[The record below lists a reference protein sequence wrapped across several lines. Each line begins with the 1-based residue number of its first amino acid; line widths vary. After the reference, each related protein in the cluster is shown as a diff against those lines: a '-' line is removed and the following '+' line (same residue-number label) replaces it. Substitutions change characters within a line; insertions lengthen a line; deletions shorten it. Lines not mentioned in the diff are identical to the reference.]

1 MSKRW
6 RVFGIIGGAVAL
18 CTVGIAVVLAL
29 SLPSVGGTLDVA
41 SYEPQSVAKEAGI
54 VAEYSEAYAGSD
66 YDEELRIIGPATQPQ
81 ERLIIRNADLA
92 VVVDDTVE
100 SMAAIEQ
107 LVKGVEG
114 WIVASNIWEY
124 EGVKRGNI
132 SVRVPFDQLDSFLS
146 DVRALVN
153 EVTNESISGQDVT
166 EEYVDLQAQLTN
178 LEATADRVRSFLDEA
193 RTVEEALDVN
203 RELGRLEG
211 EIERITGRMKYL
223 ESSARQSLVSIDVIP
238 DELARPV
245 TVGGWRPEG
254 TARDAIQLLV
264 NTLQW
269 LADVL
274 IFLALFLVPV
284 ALVLGAPIFVLIRL
298 RRRRRKKQAQAGE

>member
-6 RVFGIIGGAVAL
+6 RVVGIIGGAVAL
-18 CTVGIAVVLAL
+18 CMVGIAVVLAL

-66 YDEELRIIGPATQPQ
+66 YDEELRIIGPDTQPQ
-81 ERLIIRNADLA
+81 ERLIIRNADLT

-223 ESSARQSLVSIDVIP
+223 ESSARQSLVSIDMIP

-264 NTLQW
+264 NTLQG

-284 ALVLGAPIFVLIRL
+284 AFVLGAPVFVLIRL

>member
-6 RVFGIIGGAVAL
+6 RVVGIIGGAVAL

-66 YDEELRIIGPATQPQ
+66 YDEELRIIGPDTQPQ
-81 ERLIIRNADLA
+81 ERLIIRNADLT

-166 EEYVDLQAQLTN
+166 EDYVNLQAQLTN

-193 RTVEEALDVN
+193 RTVEEALEVN

-223 ESSARQSLVSIDVIP
+223 ESSARQSLVSIDMIP

-274 IFLALFLVPV
+274 IFLALFLLPV
-284 ALVLGAPIFVLIRL
+284 ALVLGAPVLILIRL

>member
-1 MSKRW
+1 
-6 RVFGIIGGAVAL
+6 
-18 CTVGIAVVLAL
+18 VLAL

-41 SYEPQSVAKEAGI
+41 SYEPQSVVKEAGI

-66 YDEELRIIGPATQPQ
+66 YDEELRIIGPDTQPQ
-81 ERLIIRNADLA
+81 ERLIIRNADLT

>member
-6 RVFGIIGGAVAL
+6 RVVGIIGGAVAL

-66 YDEELRIIGPATQPQ
+66 YDEELRIIGPDTQPQ
-81 ERLIIRNADLA
+81 ERLIIRNADLT

-166 EEYVDLQAQLTN
+166 EDYVNLQAQLTN

-193 RTVEEALDVN
+193 RTVEEALEVN

-223 ESSARQSLVSIDVIP
+223 ESSARQSLVSIDMIP

-274 IFLALFLVPV
+274 IFLALFLLPV
-284 ALVLGAPIFVLIRL
+284 ALVLGAPVLILIRL
-298 RRRRRKKQAQAGE
+298 RRLRRKKQAQAGE

>member
-6 RVFGIIGGAVAL
+6 RVVGIIGGAVAL

-66 YDEELRIIGPATQPQ
+66 YDEELRIIGPDTQPQ
-81 ERLIIRNADLA
+81 ERLIIRNADLT

-166 EEYVDLQAQLTN
+166 EDYVDLQAQLTN

-193 RTVEEALDVN
+193 RTVEEALEVN

-223 ESSARQSLVSIDVIP
+223 ESSARQSLVSIDMIP

-274 IFLALFLVPV
+274 IFLALFLLPV
-284 ALVLGAPIFVLIRL
+284 ALVLGAPVLILIRL

>member
-1 MSKRW
+1 M
-6 RVFGIIGGAVAL
+6 
-18 CTVGIAVVLAL
+18 C
-29 SLPSVGGTLDVA
+29 
-41 SYEPQSVAKEAGI
+41 
-54 VAEYSEAYAGSD
+54 
-66 YDEELRIIGPATQPQ
+66 GP
-81 ERLIIRNADLA
+81 
-92 VVVDDTVE
+92 
-100 SMAAIEQ
+100 
-107 LVKGVEG
+107 
-114 WIVASNIWEY
+114 
-124 EGVKRGNI
+124 
-132 SVRVPFDQLDSFLS
+132 
-146 DVRALVN
+146 

-284 ALVLGAPIFVLIRL
+284 ALVLGAPVLILIRL

>member
-6 RVFGIIGGAVAL
+6 RVVGIIGGAVAL

-81 ERLIIRNADLA
+81 ERLIIRNADLT

-211 EIERITGRMKYL
+211 EIERITGRMRYL
-223 ESSARQSLVSIDVIP
+223 ESSARQSLVSIDMIP

-284 ALVLGAPIFVLIRL
+284 ALVLGAPVFILIRL
-298 RRRRRKKQAQAGE
+298 RRRRRKKQAQAGD

>member
-1 MSKRW
+1 M
-6 RVFGIIGGAVAL
+6 
-18 CTVGIAVVLAL
+18 VGIVVVWAL
-29 SLPSVGGTLDVA
+29 SLASAGGSLDVA
-41 SYEPQSVAKEAGI
+41 SYEPQSVAKEAGF
-54 VAEYSEAYAGSD
+54 VAEDSEAYVESGYG
-66 YDEELRIIGPATQPQ
+66 YDEELRIIEPATQPQ
-81 ERLIIRNADLA
+81 ERLIIRNADLS
-92 VVVDDTVE
+92 VVVDDTVDSIAE
-100 SMAAIEQ
+100 IER
-107 LVKGVEG
+107 LTKGLEG
-114 WIVASNIWEY
+114 WIVSSNIWEY

-132 SVRVPFDQLDSFLS
+132 SVRVPSDQLDSFLS

-238 DELARPV
+238 DELVQPV

-254 TARDAIQLLV
+254 TARDAIRLLI

-274 IFLALFLVPV
+274 IFLALFLLPV
-284 ALVLGAPIFVLIRL
+284 AFVLGAPVYVLIRL
-298 RRRRRKKQAQAGE
+298 RSRRRRKQEQAGA

>member
-6 RVFGIIGGAVAL
+6 RAVGIIGGAVAL
-18 CTVGIAVVLAL
+18 CMVGIVVVLAL
-29 SLPSVGGTLDVA
+29 SLPSVGGSLDVA

-66 YDEELRIIGPATQPQ
+66 YDEELRIIEPATQPQ
-81 ERLIIRNADLA
+81 ERLIIRNADLS

-100 SMAAIEQ
+100 SMAAIEL

-114 WIVASNIWEY
+114 WTVSSNIWEY

-132 SVRVPFDQLDSFLS
+132 SVRVPSDQLDSFLG

-153 EVTNESISGQDVT
+153 EITNESISGQDVT
-166 EEYVDLQAQLTN
+166 EEFVDLQAQLTN

-203 RELGRLEG
+203 RELGQLEG

-254 TARDAIQLLV
+254 TARDAIQLLI

-274 IFLALFLVPV
+274 IFLTLFLLPV
-284 ALVLGAPIFVLIRL
+284 ALVLGAPVFVLIRL
-298 RRRRRKKQAQAGE
+298 RRRRRKKEAQAGE

>member
-6 RVFGIIGGAVAL
+6 RVVGIIGGAVAL

-81 ERLIIRNADLA
+81 ERLIIRNADLT